1 MTTTA
6 VPQHLSAL
14 ARANEVRFARARVK
28 RALKAGRITLAQ
40 ALDRD
45 AVQSMRVM
53 DLLACQHRWGPA
65 RARRALRVAG
75 VSQSFTVGKITAR
88 QRRVLTLIVE
98 GHAEVDAA

>member
-53 DLLACQHRWGPA
+53 DLLACQHRWGPV
-65 RARRALRVAG
+65 RARKLLRAAG
-75 VSQSFTVGKITAR
+75 CSERLLVEQLTER
-88 QRRVLTLIVE
+88 QRELI
-98 GHAEVDAA
+98 GGAA